1 MKKALKPFFGFL
13 PSIPIILL
21 SLPFIFIGL
30 FSLMTSSPGS
40 IEAGISKMLLALCV
54 IILAV
59 VLFNNTF
66 TYLAIKNLNY
76 NVEKSRSL
84 LITSVALNL
93 IFYTLVSFPSVA
105 IVIASTAVIP
115 NIILVLVL
123 SSSIAL
129 YIYIVRR
136 IMFEIEQNN
145 KKCNTGE
152 AERGQQIS
160 PKDENDPWLT
170 GNN

>member
-1 MKKALKPFFGFL
+1 
-13 PSIPIILL
+13 
-21 SLPFIFIGL
+21 
-30 FSLMTSSPGS
+30 MTSSPGS

>member
-1 MKKALKPFFGFL
+1 
-13 PSIPIILL
+13 
-21 SLPFIFIGL
+21 
-30 FSLMTSSPGS
+30 MTSSPGS

-76 NVEKSRSL
+76 NVENSRF